1 VQKPETGGI
10 IDLTIREKGDTQMT
24 EKKIKKGCLV
34 RLDPTK
40 CFTTKQGGGLRY
52 PLSNSYNDERGTVE
66 AGRPTTREEQ
76 AQWRVDQRAEIAK
89 AREAGEDTFHIARD
103 SAGESRLPPQYFL
116 VRLHRD
122 RVYTVL
128 RARARVRLGWG
139 NPTPGLIKLQC
150 THTGEEA
157 YVKRHLVEAV

>member
-1 VQKPETGGI
+1 
-10 IDLTIREKGDTQMT
+10 MT

-34 RLDPTK
+34 RLNPKK
-40 CFTTKQGGGLRY
+40 CFTKKQGGGLEY

-66 AGRPTTREEQ
+66 AGRPTTPAEQ
-76 AQWRVDQRAEIAK
+76 AQWREEQRAEIAK
-89 AREAGEDTFHIARD
+89 ARAAGEDTFHIARD

-150 THTGEEA
+150 THTG
-157 YVKRHLVEAV
+157 